1 MPILSSSRVRGLEVR
16 ESRMRERLIAERLV
30 LLVIGWGKVEGANA
44 VHIGD
49 KRSKITDWRIFN
61 L

>member
-1 MPILSSSRVRGLEVR
+1 
-16 ESRMRERLIAERLV
+16 MRERLIAERLV